1 MLHTMEP
8 RNKLNQILLWLLLI
22 LLFPSC
28 EEILNIKVPEHSPLI
43 TVNCI
48 LDKDEPI
55 QMEINS
61 SQPYP
66 PLFDTSLT
74 IKDATVK
81 LFEDNIFVEDLV
93 YQESYQLR
101 NAYSNYY
108 SLNGFKPLS
117 NHSYSIIVTAPGFTE
132 ATAKTNFPEAVP
144 VLSIDTS
151 TVLTKYSNYSIK
163 ALECIIKF
171 QDPSGKKNYYKLGIK
186 RSGKFTECDFQGLNC
201 KTQIFKKTVPCFCYD
216 LNAVYFRKSPNIPGS
231 IPLEKEDNEYWIN
244 EVFLSDA
251 SFDGLTYELKV
262 LIPLPLVDLDI
273 IPGDIKGNYSSKI
286 YFNLYSI
293 NEEYFLYARSYFTQV
308 YKKNDMFSEP
318 SLVYNNIEK
327 GLGIFSGTSI
337 SVDSSIVV
345 TVHSGVIFN

>member
-1 MLHTMEP
+1 MLHSMESL
-8 RNKLNQILLWLLLI
+8 NKLNRIFLWLLLI

-48 LDKDEPI
+48 LNEDEPI

-81 LFEDNIFVEDLV
+81 LFEDDVFVEDLV

-101 NAYSNYY
+101 KYSSYH

-117 NHSYSIIVTAPGFTE
+117 NHSYSIIVTAPGFKE

-171 QDPSGKKNYYKLGIK
+171 RDPSGIKNYYKLGIK
-186 RSGKFTECDFQGLNC
+186 RFGKFTVTGL
-201 KTQIFKKTVPCFCYD
+201 KPH
-216 LNAVYFRKSPNIPGS
+216 GS
-231 IPLEKEDNEYWIN
+231 IHEMALM
-244 EVFLSDA
+244 
-251 SFDGLTYELKV
+251 
-262 LIPLPLVDLDI
+262 
-273 IPGDIKGNYSSKI
+273 
-286 YFNLYSI
+286 
-293 NEEYFLYARSYFTQV
+293 Q
-308 YKKNDMFSEP
+308 
-318 SLVYNNIEK
+318 
-327 GLGIFSGTSI
+327 
-337 SVDSSIVV
+337 
-345 TVHSGVIFN
+345 

>member
-1 MLHTMEP
+1 
-8 RNKLNQILLWLLLI
+8 
-22 LLFPSC
+22 
-28 EEILNIKVPEHSPLI
+28 
-43 TVNCI
+43 
-48 LDKDEPI
+48 
-55 QMEINS
+55 MEINS

-81 LFEDNIFVEDLV
+81 LFEDDVFVEDLV

-101 NAYSNYY
+101 NKYSNYH
-108 SLNGFKPLS
+108 SLNRFKPLS

-132 ATAKTNFPEAVP
+132 AAAKTNFPEAVP

-151 TVLTKYSNYSIK
+151 SVLTRYSNYSIN
-163 ALECIIKF
+163 ALECTIKF
-171 QDPSGKKNYYKLGIK
+171 NDPSGKKNYYKLGIK

-201 KTQIFKKTVPCFCYD
+201 KTQIFKKALPYFCYD
-216 LNAVYFRKSPNIPGS
+216 LNAVYFRKSPDMPGS
-231 IPLEKEDNEYWIN
+231 IPLEKEDNEYWID

-262 LIPLPLVDLDI
+262 LIPLPLVDI
-273 IPGDIKGNYSSKI
+273 EIMSGDIKSDFLSKI

-293 NEEYFLYARSYFTQV
+293 NEDYYLYARSYFTQV

-318 SLVYNNIEK
+318 ILVYSNIEK
-327 GLGIFSGTSI
+327 GLGIFSGTSV
-337 SVDSSIVV
+337 SVDSSIVM
-345 TVHSGVIFN
+345 TVHPGIIFN